1 MFIVF
6 VESLLKL
13 LLWESQLYMNCL
25 VLLNGCCFL
34 TLFHGCFVQMDRV
47 SLKRRRS
54 VVPKQ
59 VPKIP
64 DRTDEFGCQFRQE
77 LPRPGSSGACR
88 IIPEGELFIS
98 CV

>member
-1 MFIVF
+1 
-6 VESLLKL
+6 
-13 LLWESQLYMNCL
+13 MNCFFF
-25 VLLNGCCFL
+25 LNGCCFL

-59 VPKIP
+59 VPKIS

-88 IIPEGELFIS
+88 IIPEGELYII